1 VLLPL
6 LSLLACPKTTETEAL
21 VGPHGRCGP
30 QDDGS
35 KTVVVLHINDVYRM
49 GGLPDGR
56 GGLARVRTLRQ
67 QLEAECGGPVVLTH
81 GGDVLFPS
89 MLSHTF
95 DGRQKVEVLNLL
107 DGDPLAQDP
116 YMVAVFGNH
125 EFDRPK
131 LKDAGHLDALLDR
144 SQFTWLDTNVRWVP
158 SAGVESAQLAERVL
172 LDVNGVKI
180 GLFGITTDLKK
191 PQYALIDTEHA
202 KLASGQSQAL
212 RDEGAE
218 VVIALTHLDIQQ
230 DMELLHATS
239 DGAGPDLVLGGQD
252 HHEITEDAGGGRFVL
267 KGQADAVKVRAAW
280 ITVAADG
287 SVSVEPETYELSPE
301 KVAPDPAVAGA
312 VQAWTSAFEL
322 SYCGDDYG
330 SWGCLD
336 EVYGKAGTSLVGDEL
351 VLRQAESNLGSWVA
365 DSLKSSFEGAQ
376 VGLVNAGALRLN
388 SVIPQ
393 GQDITRQ
400 TLEELLPY
408 DDDVVLV
415 EMSGAQLKDVL
426 EHAVQGWPSSGQFL
440 QVSGVVFRHDVAAGT
455 VTHVH
460 LVTDEGLVQ
469 LEDEAEVRVATVIYL
484 VDPSKGDQDGFG
496 AEDAGAL
503 NMSSVRERKPSLRG
517 VLVEGL
523 KAAGEAGITPVAEG
537 RICNS
542 DAPEGSPCL
551 VPASE

>member
-1 VLLPL
+1 MLLPF
-6 LSLLACPKTTETEAL
+6 LSLLACPKGTETVAPTEA
-21 VGPHGRCGP
+21 PGRCGP
-30 QDDGS
+30 QADGS
-35 KTVVVLHINDVYRM
+35 RTVAVLHINDVYRM
-49 GGLPDGR
+49 AGLPDGR
-56 GGLARVRTLRQ
+56 GGLARVRTIRK
-67 QLEAECGGPVVLTH
+67 QLEAECGGPVLLTH

-107 DGDPLAQDP
+107 DGDPQAQDP
-116 YMVAVFGNH
+116 HMVAVFGNH
-125 EFDRPK
+125 EFDRAK
-131 LKDAGHLDALLDR
+131 LKDAGHLDALIDR

-158 SAGVESAQLAERVL
+158 SAGIESDNLAERQL
-172 LDVNGVKI
+172 IDVNGVKVGI
-180 GLFGITTDLKK
+180 FGLTTDLKK

-218 VVIALTHLDIQQ
+218 VVIALTHLDIKS
-230 DMELLHATS
+230 DMELMHATS
-239 DGAGPDLVLGGQD
+239 EGPGPDLLLGGQD
-252 HHEITEDAGGGRFVL
+252 HHEITQDAGSGRLVL

-287 SVSVEPETYELSPE
+287 SVSVEPQTFELYPD
-301 KVAPDPAVAGA
+301 KVEADPAVAGA

-336 EVYGKAGTSLVGDEL
+336 QVYGKTNVPLVGDEL
-351 VLRQAESNLGSWVA
+351 VLRRAESNLGNWVA
-365 DSLKSSFEGAQ
+365 DSLVASFEGAQ

-388 SVIPQ
+388 AEIPQ
-393 GQDITRQ
+393 GSEITRQ

-408 DDDVVLV
+408 DDQVVLL
-415 EMSGAQLKDVL
+415 ELSGAQLKDVL
-426 EHAVQGWPSSGQFL
+426 EHAVQGWPSSGQWL
-440 QVSGVVFRHDVAAGT
+440 QVSGLAFRHDIAAGS

-460 LVTDEGLVQ
+460 LQTDEGLVQ
-469 LEDEAEVRVATVIYL
+469 LKDDDTVKVATVIYL

-496 AEDAGAL
+496 AEDAGGL
-503 NMSSVRERKPSLRG
+503 NMGLVQEKKESLRG
-517 VLVEGL
+517 VLVESL
-523 KAAGEAGITPVAEG
+523 AANEGGIAPAVDG

-542 DAPEGSPCL
+542 DAQDGSPCL
-551 VPASE
+551 VPAAE